1 MESTVN
7 INIKAIQHI
16 GIPVTDIAA
25 SESFYRKLGFTNVME
40 APFQLDS
47 EPGTCMMMQRD
58 EILIEIYQLPAS
70 LLPEI
75 RSRKDG
81 HVDHVAFDVADI
93 DEAYAIIKQGGFN
106 IIEPEPVF
114 LREFWKNGCKYF
126 NITGPDGEKLEFNQV
141 LSPSQPF
148 PEGRA

>member
-1 MESTVN
+1 MESAVN
-7 INIKAIQHI
+7 ININAIQHI
-16 GIPVTDIAA
+16 GIPVTDLAA
-25 SESFYRKLGFTNVME
+25 SESFYRKLGFTNVMK
-40 APFQLDS
+40 APFQLDG
-47 EPGTCMMMQRD
+47 EPGTCVMMQRD
-58 EILIEIYQLPAS
+58 KMLIEIYQLPAS
-70 LLPEI
+70 LLSEI

-93 DEAYAIIKQGGFN
+93 DETYAIIKQGGFN

-141 LSPSQPF
+141 L
-148 PEGRA
+148 